1 MATLTIRIPDDKA
14 DRLKQLAAS
23 RGISVNKLI
32 EEWANM
38 GIAEFDARAS
48 FLARA
53 ARGSSEDGL
62 QLIAE
67 MNHRE
72 AQDTSSH
79 SPSMTVHDV
88 PQTPFDHGGK
98 R

>member
-53 ARGSSEDGL
+53 ARGSREDGL
-62 QLIAE
+62 YLIAE
-67 MNHRE
+67 MTRRE
-72 AQDTSSH
+72 AQDTT
-79 SPSMTVHDV
+79 PTPAMTVHDV
-88 PQTPFDHGGK
+88 PQTPYDHGGK
-98 R
+98 K